1 MSKRQSDRFALGI
14 LLGAATGA
22 VAGLLLAP
30 RSGRASRQRLQ
41 QSLQNTLQNTL
52 QKTVKQ
58 SGDRL
63 PGALEGLGQVV
74 RDQAAIWSDRTRDRL
89 EGALDRLR
97 DAIASG
103 VAASQT
109 VDQEDVSLSEEGDAI
124 PTGSAPTPK
133 PRQLAYNRM
142 AAPMTQ
148 TGDR

>member
-1 MSKRQSDRFALGI
+1 LQS
-14 LLGAATGA
+14 T
-22 VAGLLLAP
+22 
-30 RSGRASRQRLQ
+30 
-41 QSLQNTLQNTL
+41 LQNTLQN
-52 QKTVKQ
+52 TVKQ

-63 PGALEGLGQVV
+63 PGALEELGQVV

-109 VDQEDVSLSEEGDAI
+109 VDQEDVSLSEAGDAI

>member
-30 RSGRASRQRLQ
+30 RSGRVSRQRLQ
-41 QSLQNTLQNTL
+41 QSLQNTL

-63 PGALEGLGQVV
+63 PGALEELGQVV
-74 RDQAAIWSDRTRDRL
+74 RDQAAIWSDRTHDRL

>member
-41 QSLQNTLQNTL
+41 QSLQNTLQ
-52 QKTVKQ
+52 KTVKQ

-63 PGALEGLGQVV
+63 PGALEELGQVV
-74 RDQAAIWSDRTRDRL
+74 RDQAAIWSDLTRDRL

>member
-41 QSLQNTLQNTL
+41 QSLQNTLQ
-52 QKTVKQ
+52 KTVKQ

-63 PGALEGLGQVV
+63 PGALEELGQVV